1 MLTFK
6 KNLINLL
13 VILIVLVFFWGVFY
27 FIGKAVIKPIEKP
40 NENIGVPILS
50 PNSGEK
56 LEEGRPSQ
64 TFKISSGEKNYP
76 RFLKEVSFKP
86 YEVTT
91 GDTQTFSIWVE
102 DPDGVEKVK
111 AEIETDLGTK
121 DIDLEVIEGNN
132 KEGLWQ
138 GSWHVC
144 SFNDK
149 DYYAIVFK
157 AQSSKGQENSF
168 TTFIKN
174 LYYKK

>member
-1 MLTFK
+1 MDK

-13 VILIVLVFFWGVFY
+13 VILIILVFFWGVFY
-27 FIGKAVIKPIEKP
+27 YIGKIFIKPVEKP
-40 NENIGVPILS
+40 NENIGVPIL
-50 PNSGEK
+50 PLKPGEK

-64 TFKISSGEKNYP
+64 TFSISSGEKNYP
-76 RFLKEVSFKP
+76 RFTKEVSFKP

-91 GDTQTFSIWVE
+91 GDTQTFSIWAE

-111 AEIETDLGTK
+111 AEIETDLGSK
-121 DIDLEVIEGNN
+121 DIDLKLIEGNN
-132 KEGLWQ
+132 KEGMWQ
-138 GSWHVC
+138 GSWFVC
-144 SFNDK
+144 GFNNK

-157 AQSSKGQENSF
+157 AQSSKGQEGIF

>member
-1 MLTFK
+1 MEK
-6 KNLINLL
+6 KNLIVLL
-13 VILIVLVFFWGVFY
+13 AILVVLIFFWGVFY
-27 FIGKAVIKPIEKP
+27 FIGKVVIKPVEEP

-50 PNSGEK
+50 PKVGEK

-64 TFKISSGEKNYP
+64 VFKISSGEKSYP
-76 RFLKEVSFKP
+76 RFLKEVIFKP
-86 YEVTT
+86 YEVAT

-102 DPDGVEKVK
+102 DPDGVEKVT
-111 AEIETDLGTK
+111 AEIETDLGNK
-121 DIDLEVIEGNN
+121 DIDLKIIEGDN

-144 SFNDK
+144 SIKDK
-149 DYYAIVFK
+149 DYYMIVFK
-157 AQSSKGQENSF
+157 ARSFKGQETAF